1 MLNSKKN
8 GSTDRPIETFEK
20 DEFAIEAYIEVL
32 SEFIEECETPM
43 TIAVQGDWGCGKTS
57 MMNMVRQYLK
67 NRKRFLI
74 YGLIH
79 GSFHSLTWMINW

>member
-32 SEFIEECETPM
+32 SEFIEECE
-43 TIAVQGDWGCGKTS
+43 
-57 MMNMVRQYLK
+57 
-67 NRKRFLI
+67 RFRAPFEALI
-74 YGLIH
+74 QN
-79 GSFHSLTWMINW
+79 ST